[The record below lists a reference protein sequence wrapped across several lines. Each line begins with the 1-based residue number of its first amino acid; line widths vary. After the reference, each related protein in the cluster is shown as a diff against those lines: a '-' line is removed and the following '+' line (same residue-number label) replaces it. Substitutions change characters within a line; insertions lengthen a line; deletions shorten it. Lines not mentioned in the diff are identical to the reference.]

1 MTNLAKL
8 TVNPNFEALR
18 KTLGFGDVSVY
29 PEMMVYKLQSPK
41 VAASAAV
48 MALRTIKQ
56 MKLPLNAYQPSLT
69 INTFYIKE
77 IAA

>member
-48 MALRTIKQ
+48 MALRTIK
-56 MKLPLNAYQPSLT
+56 LPLNAYQPSLT